1 MKYIKLLS
9 LLVAVL
15 FLGACSDDDVKKN
28 SAADVTVSMGTAT
41 ISPRESAGIVTL
53 PIKVEG
59 PTNGMVSLTVETR
72 EVGSNPA
79 VDGTNYYVTT
89 KKINITGSEGYVELE
104 MVDDDE
110 INDPRSFEVT
120 IVKVE
125 HAKLNEAAKT
135 TSVVIRDN
143 DHEPYDRLQ
152 GTWTLTYKNYDGAVQ
167 RQKVTITG
175 ADSPSEYIY
184 NKLLYLEGMLLDKS
198 KAHLS
203 FNFDTANNTCYV
215 SFTNFMKYNWVTGFK
230 LPSFS
235 DPIDIKLCRLEGDY
249 VSQSPVEGVVQADF
263 KTIKFEEGA
272 TIAAVFTD
280 PKDSKNL
287 YPFETMSDIVLT
299 KE

>member
-41 ISPRESAGIVTL
+41 ISPRESAGVVSL

-59 PTNGMVSLTVETR
+59 PTNGMVTLTVETR

-79 VDGTNYYVTT
+79 VENTNYYVTT

-110 INDPRSFEVT
+110 INDPRTFEVT

-135 TSVVIRDN
+135 TTVEIRDN

-152 GTWTLTYKNYDGAVQ
+152 GTWTMTYKNYDGAVQ

-175 ADSPSEYIY
+175 ADDPSQYIY
-184 NKLLYLEGMLLDKS
+184 NKLLYLEGMLLEKS
-198 KAHLS
+198 KAQLS
-203 FNFDTANNTCYV
+203 FNFDSANNTCYV
-215 SFTNFMKYNWVTGFK
+215 SFTNFMKYNWITG
-230 LPSFS
+230 LELQGISQPV
-235 DPIDIKLCRLEGDY
+235 DIKLGRLEGN
-249 VSQSPVEGVVQADF
+249 SISESPVEGVVQEDF

-272 TIAAVFTD
+272 TIACLFTD
-280 PKDSKNL
+280 PASGQLKL
-287 YPFETMSDIVLT
+287 IEAISDIVLT

>member
-41 ISPRESAGIVTL
+41 ISPRESAGIVSL

-59 PTNGMVSLTVETR
+59 PTNGMVSVTVETR

-79 VDGTNYYVTT
+79 VENTHYYVTT

-104 MVDDDE
+104 MVDNEE
-110 INDPRSFEVT
+110 INDPRTFEVT

-135 TSVVIRDN
+135 TTVEIRDN
-143 DHEPYDRLQ
+143 DSEPYDRLQ
-152 GTWTLTYKNYDGAVQ
+152 GTWTMTYKDYNGAVQ
-167 RQKVTITG
+167 TQKVTITG
-175 ADSPSEYIY
+175 ADDPSEYIY
-184 NKLLYLEGMLLDKS
+184 NKLLYVEDILLEKS
-198 KAHLS
+198 KAQLS
-203 FNFDTANNTCYV
+203 FNYDSANNTCYV
-215 SFTNFMKYNWVTGFK
+215 SFTNFMKYNWYTGLELQGISK
-230 LPSFS
+230 PV
-235 DPIDIKLCRLEGDY
+235 DILLGRLEGNNI
-249 VSQSPVEGVVQADF
+249 SQSPVEGEVQDDF
-263 KTIKFEEGA
+263 KTIKFESGA
-272 TIAAVFTD
+272 TIGFIFTNPD
-280 PKDSKNL
+280 TGGLSL
-287 YPFETMSDIVLT
+287 IETMSDIVLT

>member
-41 ISPRESAGIVTL
+41 ISPRESAGVVSL

-59 PTNGMVSLTVETR
+59 PTNGMVTLTVETR

-79 VDGTNYYVTT
+79 VENTNYYVTT

-110 INDPRSFEVT
+110 INDPRTFEVT

-135 TSVVIRDN
+135 TTVEIRDN

-152 GTWTLTYKNYDGAVQ
+152 GTWTMTYKNYDGAVQ

-175 ADSPSEYIY
+175 ADDPSEYIY

-230 LPSFS
+230 HPSFS
-235 DPIDIKLCRLEGDY
+235 DPIDIKLGRLEGNGI
-249 VSQSPVEGVVQADF
+249 SQSPVEGVVQADF

-272 TIAAVFTD
+272 TIAAIFTN
-280 PKDSKNL
+280 PKDGRL
-287 YPFETMSDIVLT
+287 YLIETMSDIVLT

>member
-41 ISPRESAGIVTL
+41 ISPRESAGVVSL

-59 PTNGMVSLTVETR
+59 PTNGMVTLTVETR

-79 VDGTNYYVTT
+79 VENTNYYVTT

-110 INDPRSFEVT
+110 INDPRTFEVT

-125 HAKLNEAAKT
+125 HAKLNEGAKT
-135 TSVVIRDN
+135 TTVEIRDN

-175 ADSPSEYIY
+175 ADDPSQYIY
-184 NKLLYLEGMLLDKS
+184 NKLLYLEGMLLEKS
-198 KAHLS
+198 KAQLS
-203 FNFDTANNTCYV
+203 FNFDSANNTCYV
-215 SFTNFMKYNWVTGFK
+215 SFTNFMKYNWITG
-230 LPSFS
+230 LELQGISQPV
-235 DPIDIKLCRLEGDY
+235 DIKLGRLEGN
-249 VSQSPVEGVVQADF
+249 SISESPVEGVVQEDF

-272 TIAAVFTD
+272 TIACLFTD
-280 PKDSKNL
+280 PASGQL
-287 YPFETMSDIVLT
+287 RLIEAISDIVLT

>member
-41 ISPRESAGIVTL
+41 ISPRESAGIVSL

-59 PTNGMVSLTVETR
+59 PTNGMVTLTVETR

-79 VDGTNYYVTT
+79 VENTNYYVTT

-167 RQKVTITG
+167 IQKVTITG
-175 ADSPSEYIY
+175 ADDPSEYIY

-230 LPSFS
+230 HPSFS
-235 DPIDIKLCRLEGDY
+235 DPIDIKLGRLEGQQI
-249 VSQSPVEGVVQADF
+249 SQSPIEGVVQADF

-272 TIAAVFTD
+272 TIAAIFTN
-280 PKDSKNL
+280 PKDGNL
-287 YPFETMSDIVLT
+287 NLIETMSDIVLT

>member
-41 ISPRESAGIVTL
+41 ISPRESAGIVSL

-59 PTNGMVSLTVETR
+59 PTNGMVSVTVETR
-72 EVGSNPA
+72 KVGSNPA
-79 VDGTNYYVTT
+79 VENTHYYVTT

-104 MVDDDE
+104 MVDNEE
-110 INDPRSFEVT
+110 INDPRTFEVT

-135 TSVVIRDN
+135 TTVEIRDN

-152 GTWTLTYKNYDGAVQ
+152 GTWTMTYKDYNGAVQ
-167 RQKVTITG
+167 TQKVTITG
-175 ADSPSEYIY
+175 ADDPSEYIY
-184 NKLLYLEGMLLDKS
+184 NKLLYVEDILLEKS
-198 KAHLS
+198 KAQLS
-203 FNFDTANNTCYV
+203 FNYDSANNTCYV
-215 SFTNFMKYNWVTGFK
+215 SFTNFMKYNWYTGLELQGISK
-230 LPSFS
+230 PV
-235 DPIDIKLCRLEGDY
+235 DILLGRLEGNNI
-249 VSQSPVEGVVQADF
+249 SQSPVEGEVQDDF
-263 KTIKFEEGA
+263 KTIKFESGA
-272 TIAAVFTD
+272 TIGFIFTNPD
-280 PKDSKNL
+280 TGGLSL
-287 YPFETMSDIVLT
+287 IEVMSDIVLT

>member
-41 ISPRESAGIVTL
+41 ISPRESAGIVSL

-59 PTNGMVSLTVETR
+59 PTNGMVSVTVETR

-79 VDGTNYYVTT
+79 VENTHYYVTT

-104 MVDDDE
+104 MVDNEE
-110 INDPRSFEVT
+110 INDPRTFEVT

-135 TSVVIRDN
+135 TTVEIRDN

-152 GTWTLTYKNYDGAVQ
+152 GTWTMTYKDYNGAVQ
-167 RQKVTITG
+167 TQKVTITG
-175 ADSPSEYIY
+175 ADDPSEYIY
-184 NKLLYLEGMLLDKS
+184 NKLLYVEDILLEKS
-198 KAHLS
+198 KAQLS
-203 FNFDTANNTCYV
+203 FNYDSANNTCYV
-215 SFTNFMKYNWVTGFK
+215 SFTNFMKYNWYTGLELQGISK
-230 LPSFS
+230 PV
-235 DPIDIKLCRLEGDY
+235 DILLGRLEGNII
-249 VSQSPVEGVVQADF
+249 SQSPVEGEVQDDF
-263 KTIKFEEGA
+263 NTIKFESGA
-272 TIAAVFTD
+272 TIGFIFTNPD
-280 PKDSKNL
+280 TGGLSL
-287 YPFETMSDIVLT
+287 IETMSDIVLT

>member
-41 ISPRESAGIVTL
+41 ISPRESAGVVSL

-59 PTNGMVSLTVETR
+59 PTNGMVTLTVETR

-79 VDGTNYYVTT
+79 VENTNYYVTT

-110 INDPRSFEVT
+110 INDPRTFEVT

-135 TSVVIRDN
+135 TTVEIRDN

-152 GTWTLTYKNYDGAVQ
+152 GTWTMTYKNYDGAVQ

-175 ADSPSEYIY
+175 ADDPSQYIY
-184 NKLLYLEGMLLDKS
+184 NKLLYLEGMLLEKS
-198 KAHLS
+198 KAQLS
-203 FNFDTANNTCYV
+203 FNFDSANNTCYV
-215 SFTNFMKYNWVTGFK
+215 SFTNFMKYNWITG
-230 LPSFS
+230 LELQGISQPV
-235 DPIDIKLCRLEGDY
+235 DIKLGRLEGI
-249 VSQSPVEGVVQADF
+249 SISESPVEGVVQEDF

-272 TIAAVFTD
+272 TIACLFTD
-280 PKDSKNL
+280 SASGQL
-287 YPFETMSDIVLT
+287 RLIEAISDIVLT

>member
-28 SAADVTVSMGTAT
+28 SAADVTVSMGTAS
-41 ISPRESAGIVTL
+41 ISPKESAGIVTL

-175 ADSPSEYIY
+175 ADDPSEYIY
-184 NKLLYLEGMLLDKS
+184 NKLLYVEGMLLDKS

-230 LPSFS
+230 HPSFS
-235 DPIDIKLCRLEGDY
+235 DPIDIKLGRLEGNSI
-249 VSQSPVEGVVQADF
+249 SQSPVEGVVQADF

-272 TIAAVFTD
+272 TIAAIFTN
-280 PKDSKNL
+280 PKDGNL
-287 YPFETMSDIVLT
+287 NLIETMSDIVLT

>member
-28 SAADVTVSMGTAT
+28 SAADVTVSMGTAS
-41 ISPRESAGIVTL
+41 ISPRESAGVVSL

-59 PTNGMVSLTVETR
+59 PTNGMVTLTVETR

-79 VDGTNYYVTT
+79 VENTNYYVTT

-110 INDPRSFEVT
+110 INDPRTFEVT

-135 TSVVIRDN
+135 TTVEIRDN

-152 GTWTLTYKNYDGAVQ
+152 GTWTMTYKNYDGAVQ

-175 ADSPSEYIY
+175 ADDPSQYIY

-198 KAHLS
+198 KAQLS

-215 SFTNFMKYNWVTGFK
+215 SFTNFMKYNWITG
-230 LPSFS
+230 LELQGISQPV
-235 DPIDIKLCRLEGDY
+235 DIKLGRLEGN
-249 VSQSPVEGVVQADF
+249 SISESPVEGVVQEDF

-272 TIAAVFTD
+272 TIACLFTD
-280 PKDSKNL
+280 PASGQL
-287 YPFETMSDIVLT
+287 RLIEAISDIVLT

>member
-41 ISPRESAGIVTL
+41 ISPRESAGIVSL

-59 PTNGMVSLTVETR
+59 PTNGMVTLTVETR

-110 INDPRSFEVT
+110 INDPRTFEVT

-175 ADSPSEYIY
+175 ADDPSEYIY
-184 NKLLYLEGMLLDKS
+184 NKLLYVEGMLLEKS
-198 KAHLS
+198 KARLS

-230 LPSFS
+230 HPSFS
-235 DPIDIKLCRLEGDY
+235 DPIDIKLGRLEGNSI
-249 VSQSPVEGVVQADF
+249 SQSPVEGVVQADF

-272 TIAAVFTD
+272 TIAAIFTN
-280 PKDSKNL
+280 PKDGKLNL
-287 YPFETMSDIVLT
+287 IETMSDIVLT

>member
-41 ISPRESAGIVTL
+41 ISPRESAGIVSL

-59 PTNGMVSLTVETR
+59 PTNGMVTLTVETR

-79 VDGTNYYVTT
+79 VENTNYYVTT

-175 ADSPSEYIY
+175 ADDPSEYIY
-184 NKLLYLEGMLLDKS
+184 NKLLYVEGMLLDKS

-230 LPSFS
+230 HPSFS
-235 DPIDIKLCRLEGDY
+235 DPIDIKLGRLEGNGI
-249 VSQSPVEGVVQADF
+249 SQSPVEGVVQADF

-272 TIAAVFTD
+272 TIAAIFTNPND
-280 PKDSKNL
+280 GRLNL
-287 YPFETMSDIVLT
+287 IETMSDIVLT

>member
-41 ISPRESAGIVTL
+41 ISPRESAGIVSL

-59 PTNGMVSLTVETR
+59 PTNGMVSVTVETR

-79 VDGTNYYVTT
+79 VENTHYYVTT

-104 MVDDDE
+104 MVDNEE
-110 INDPRSFEVT
+110 INDPRTFEVT

-135 TSVVIRDN
+135 TTVEIRDN

-152 GTWTLTYKNYDGAVQ
+152 GTWTMTYKNYDGAVQ

-175 ADSPSEYIY
+175 ADDPSEYIY
-184 NKLLYLEGMLLDKS
+184 NKLLYVEDILLEKS
-198 KAHLS
+198 KAQLS
-203 FNFDTANNTCYV
+203 FNYDSANNTCYV
-215 SFTNFMKYNWVTGFK
+215 SFTNFMKYNWYTGLELQGISK
-230 LPSFS
+230 PV
-235 DPIDIKLCRLEGDY
+235 DILLGRLEGN
-249 VSQSPVEGVVQADF
+249 SISHSPVEGEVQDDF
-263 KTIKFEEGA
+263 KTIKFESGA
-272 TIAAVFTD
+272 TIGFIFTNPD
-280 PKDSKNL
+280 TGGLSL
-287 YPFETMSDIVLT
+287 IETMSDIVLT

>member
-41 ISPRESAGIVTL
+41 ISPRESAGVVSL

-59 PTNGMVSLTVETR
+59 PTNGMVTLTVETR

-79 VDGTNYYVTT
+79 VENTNYYVTT

-175 ADSPSEYIY
+175 ADDPSEYIY

-230 LPSFS
+230 HPSFS
-235 DPIDIKLCRLEGDY
+235 DPIDIKLGRLEGQQI
-249 VSQSPVEGVVQADF
+249 SQSPIEGVVQADF

-272 TIAAVFTD
+272 TIAAIFTN
-280 PKDSKNL
+280 PKDGRLNL
-287 YPFETMSDIVLT
+287 IEKMSDIVLT

>member
-41 ISPRESAGIVTL
+41 ISPRESAGIVSL

-59 PTNGMVSLTVETR
+59 PTNGMVSVTVETR

-79 VDGTNYYVTT
+79 VENTHYYVTT

-104 MVDDDE
+104 MVDNKE
-110 INDPRSFEVT
+110 INDPRTFEVT

-135 TSVVIRDN
+135 TTVEIRDN

-152 GTWTLTYKNYDGAVQ
+152 GTWTMTYKDYNGAVQ
-167 RQKVTITG
+167 TQKVTITG
-175 ADSPSEYIY
+175 ADDPSEYIY
-184 NKLLYLEGMLLDKS
+184 NKLLYVEDILLEKS
-198 KAHLS
+198 KAQLS
-203 FNFDTANNTCYV
+203 FNYDSANNTCYV
-215 SFTNFMKYNWVTGFK
+215 SFTNFMKYNWYTGLELQGISK
-230 LPSFS
+230 PV
-235 DPIDIKLCRLEGDY
+235 DILLGRLEGNNI
-249 VSQSPVEGVVQADF
+249 SQSPVEGEVQDDF
-263 KTIKFEEGA
+263 KTIKFESGA
-272 TIAAVFTD
+272 TIGFIFTNPD
-280 PKDSKNL
+280 TGGLSL
-287 YPFETMSDIVLT
+287 IETMSDIVLT

>member
-41 ISPRESAGIVTL
+41 ISPRESAGIVSL

-59 PTNGMVSLTVETR
+59 PTNGMVTLTVETR

-110 INDPRSFEVT
+110 INDPRTFEVT

-175 ADSPSEYIY
+175 ADDPSEYIY
-184 NKLLYLEGMLLDKS
+184 NKLLYVEGMLLDKS

-230 LPSFS
+230 HPSFS
-235 DPIDIKLCRLEGDY
+235 DPIDIKLGRLEGQQI
-249 VSQSPVEGVVQADF
+249 SQSPVEGVVQADF

-272 TIAAVFTD
+272 TIAAIFTN
-280 PKDSKNL
+280 PKDGKL
-287 YPFETMSDIVLT
+287 YLIETMSDIVLT
-299 KE
+299 QE

>member
-41 ISPRESAGIVTL
+41 ISPRESAGIVSL

-59 PTNGMVSLTVETR
+59 PTNGMVTLTVETR

-79 VDGTNYYVTT
+79 VENTNYYVTT

-175 ADSPSEYIY
+175 ADDPSEYIY
-184 NKLLYLEGMLLDKS
+184 NKLLYLEGMLLEKS

-230 LPSFS
+230 HPSFS
-235 DPIDIKLCRLEGDY
+235 DPIDIKLGRLEGQQTSD
-249 VSQSPVEGVVQADF
+249 SPIEGVVQADF

-272 TIAAVFTD
+272 TLAAIFTN
-280 PKDSKNL
+280 PKDGKL
-287 YPFETMSDIVLT
+287 YLIETMSDIVLT

>member
-41 ISPRESAGIVTL
+41 ISPRESAGIVSL

-59 PTNGMVSLTVETR
+59 PTNGMVTVTVETR

-79 VDGTNYYVTT
+79 VENTHYYVTT

-104 MVDDDE
+104 MVDNEE
-110 INDPRSFEVT
+110 INDPRTFEVT

-135 TSVVIRDN
+135 TTVEIRDN

-152 GTWTLTYKNYDGAVQ
+152 GTWTMTYKDYGGAVQ
-167 RQKVTITG
+167 TQKVTITG
-175 ADSPSEYIY
+175 ADDPSEYIY
-184 NKLLYLEGMLLDKS
+184 NKLLYVEDILLEKS
-198 KAHLS
+198 KAQLS
-203 FNFDTANNTCYV
+203 FNYDSANNTCYV
-215 SFTNFMKYNWVTGFK
+215 SFTNFMKYNWYTGLELQGISK
-230 LPSFS
+230 PV
-235 DPIDIKLCRLEGDY
+235 DILLGRLEGNNI
-249 VSQSPVEGVVQADF
+249 SQSPVEGEVQDDF
-263 KTIKFEEGA
+263 KTIKFESGA
-272 TIAAVFTD
+272 TIGFIFTNPD
-280 PKDSKNL
+280 TGGLSL
-287 YPFETMSDIVLT
+287 IETMSDIVLT

>member
-41 ISPRESAGIVTL
+41 ISPRESAGIVSL

-59 PTNGMVSLTVETR
+59 PTNGMVTLTVETR

-110 INDPRSFEVT
+110 INDPRTFEVT

-175 ADSPSEYIY
+175 ADDPSEYIY

-230 LPSFS
+230 HPSFS
-235 DPIDIKLCRLEGDY
+235 DPIDIKLGRLEGQQI
-249 VSQSPVEGVVQADF
+249 SQSPIEGVVQADF

-272 TIAAVFTD
+272 TIAAIFTN
-280 PKDSKNL
+280 PKDGKLNL
-287 YPFETMSDIVLT
+287 IETMSDIVLT

>member
-110 INDPRSFEVT
+110 INDPRTFEVT

-175 ADSPSEYIY
+175 ADDPSEYIY
-184 NKLLYLEGMLLDKS
+184 NKLLYVEGMLLEKS

-230 LPSFS
+230 HPSFS
-235 DPIDIKLCRLEGDY
+235 DPIDIKLGRLEGQQI
-249 VSQSPVEGVVQADF
+249 SQSPVEGVVQADF

-272 TIAAVFTD
+272 TIAAIFTN
-280 PKDSKNL
+280 PKDGNL
-287 YPFETMSDIVLT
+287 NLIETMSDIVLT
-299 KE
+299 ME

>member
-41 ISPRESAGIVTL
+41 ISPRESAGIVSL

-59 PTNGMVSLTVETR
+59 PTNGMVSVTVETR

-79 VDGTNYYVTT
+79 VENTHYYVTT

-104 MVDDDE
+104 MVDNEE
-110 INDPRSFEVT
+110 INDPRTFEVT

-135 TSVVIRDN
+135 TTVEIRDN

-152 GTWTLTYKNYDGAVQ
+152 GTWTMTYKDYGGAVQ
-167 RQKVTITG
+167 TQKVTITG
-175 ADSPSEYIY
+175 ADDPSEYIY
-184 NKLLYLEGMLLDKS
+184 NKLLYVEGILLEKS
-198 KAHLS
+198 KAQLS
-203 FNFDTANNTCYV
+203 FNYDSANNTCYV
-215 SFTNFMKYNWVTGFK
+215 SFTNFMKYNWYTG
-230 LPSFS
+230 LELQGISQPV
-235 DPIDIKLCRLEGDY
+235 DIKLGRLEGNY
-249 VSQSPVEGVVQADF
+249 ISESPVEGVVQEDF

-272 TIAAVFTD
+272 TIACLFTD
-280 PKDSKNL
+280 PASGQL
-287 YPFETMSDIVLT
+287 RLIEAMSDIVLT

>member
-41 ISPRESAGIVTL
+41 ISPRESAGVVSL

-59 PTNGMVSLTVETR
+59 PTNGMVTLTVETR

-79 VDGTNYYVTT
+79 VENTNYYVTT

-104 MVDDDE
+104 MLDDDE
-110 INDPRSFEVT
+110 INDPRTFKVT

-135 TSVVIRDN
+135 TTVEIRDN

-152 GTWTLTYKNYDGAVQ
+152 GTWTMTYKNYDGAVQ

-175 ADSPSEYIY
+175 ADDPSQYIY
-184 NKLLYLEGMLLDKS
+184 NKLLYLEGMLLEKS
-198 KAHLS
+198 KAQLS
-203 FNFDTANNTCYV
+203 FNFDSANNTCYV
-215 SFTNFMKYNWVTGFK
+215 SFTNFMKYNWITG
-230 LPSFS
+230 LELQGISQPV
-235 DPIDIKLCRLEGDY
+235 DIKLGRLEGN
-249 VSQSPVEGVVQADF
+249 SISESPVEGVVQEDF

-272 TIAAVFTD
+272 TIACLFTD
-280 PKDSKNL
+280 PASGQL
-287 YPFETMSDIVLT
+287 RLIEAISDIVLT

>member
-59 PTNGMVSLTVETR
+59 PTNGMVTLTVETR

-110 INDPRSFEVT
+110 INDPRTFEVT

-125 HAKLNEAAKT
+125 HAKLNEGAKT
-135 TSVVIRDN
+135 TTVEIRDN

-152 GTWTLTYKNYDGAVQ
+152 GTWTMTYKNYDGAVQ

-175 ADSPSEYIY
+175 ADDPSEYIY
-184 NKLLYLEGMLLDKS
+184 NKLLYVEGMLLDKS

-215 SFTNFMKYNWVTGFK
+215 SFTNFMKYNWITG
-230 LPSFS
+230 LELQGISQPV
-235 DPIDIKLCRLEGDY
+235 DIKLGRLEGN
-249 VSQSPVEGVVQADF
+249 SISESPVEGVVQEDF

-272 TIAAVFTD
+272 TIACLFTD
-280 PKDSKNL
+280 PASGQL
-287 YPFETMSDIVLT
+287 RLIEAISDIVLT

>member
-41 ISPRESAGIVTL
+41 ISPRESAGIVSL

-59 PTNGMVSLTVETR
+59 PTNGMVTLTVETR

-110 INDPRSFEVT
+110 INDPRTFEVT

-175 ADSPSEYIY
+175 ADDPSEYIY
-184 NKLLYLEGMLLDKS
+184 NKLLYVEGMLLEKS

-230 LPSFS
+230 HPSFS
-235 DPIDIKLCRLEGDY
+235 DPIDIKLGRLEGQQI
-249 VSQSPVEGVVQADF
+249 SQSPVEGVVQADF

-272 TIAAVFTD
+272 TIAAIFTN
-280 PKDSKNL
+280 PKDGELNL
-287 YPFETMSDIVLT
+287 IETMSDIVLT

>member
-28 SAADVTVSMGTAT
+28 SAADVTVSMGTAS
-41 ISPRESAGIVTL
+41 ISPKESAGVVSL

-79 VDGTNYYVTT
+79 VENTHYYVTT
-89 KKINITGSEGYVELE
+89 KKINITGSEGYVELD

-152 GTWTLTYKNYDGAVQ
+152 GNWRLTYKDYNGTVQ
-167 RQKVTITG
+167 RQRVTITG
-175 ADSPSEYIY
+175 ADDPSEYIY
-184 NKLLYLEGMLLDKS
+184 NKLLYIEGMLLEKS
-198 KAHLS
+198 KAQLS

-230 LPSFS
+230 HPDFS
-235 DPIDIKLCRLEGDY
+235 KPIDIKLGRLEGNQI
-249 VSQSPVEGVVQADF
+249 SQSPVEGVVQEDF
-263 KTIKFEEGA
+263 KTIKFEEGV
-272 TIAAVFTD
+272 TIGALFTD
-280 PKDSKNL
+280 PDDGQL
-287 YPFETMSDIVLT
+287 RLIGAMSDIVLT

>member
-28 SAADVTVSMGTAT
+28 SAADVTVSMGTAS
-41 ISPRESAGIVTL
+41 ISPKESAGVVSL

-79 VDGTNYYVTT
+79 VENTHYYVTT
-89 KKINITGSEGYVELE
+89 KKINITGSEGYVELD
-104 MVDDDE
+104 MVDDDV
-110 INDPRSFEVT
+110 INDPRTFEVT

-152 GTWTLTYKNYDGAVQ
+152 GNWRLTYKDNNGTVQ
-167 RQKVTITG
+167 RQRVTITG
-175 ADSPSEYIY
+175 ADDPSEYIY
-184 NKLLYLEGMLLDKS
+184 NKLLYLEGMLLEKS
-198 KAHLS
+198 KAQLS

-215 SFTNFMKYNWVTGFK
+215 SFTNFMKYNWVTGFEHSSLSK
-230 LPSFS
+230 PV
-235 DPIDIKLCRLEGDY
+235 DIKLGRLEGLQI
-249 VSQSPVEGVVQADF
+249 SQSPVEGVVQADF
-263 KTIKFEEGA
+263 KTIKFEEGV
-272 TIAAVFTD
+272 TIGGIFTD
-280 PKDSKNL
+280 PDNGRLSL
-287 YPFETMSDIVLT
+287 IGTMSDIVLT

>member
-41 ISPRESAGIVTL
+41 ISPRESAGIVSL

-59 PTNGMVSLTVETR
+59 PTNGMVSVTVETR

-79 VDGTNYYVTT
+79 VENTHYYVTT

-104 MVDDDE
+104 MVDNEE
-110 INDPRSFEVT
+110 INDPRTFEVT

-135 TSVVIRDN
+135 TTVEIRDN

-152 GTWTLTYKNYDGAVQ
+152 GTWTMTYKDYNGAVQ
-167 RQKVTITG
+167 TQKVTITG
-175 ADSPSEYIY
+175 ADDPSEYIY
-184 NKLLYLEGMLLDKS
+184 NKLLYVEDILLEKS
-198 KAHLS
+198 KAQLS
-203 FNFDTANNTCYV
+203 FNYDSANNTCYV
-215 SFTNFMKYNWVTGFK
+215 SFTNFMKYNWYTGLELQGISK
-230 LPSFS
+230 PV
-235 DPIDIKLCRLEGDY
+235 DILLGRLEGNNI
-249 VSQSPVEGVVQADF
+249 SHSPVEGEVQDDF
-263 KTIKFEEGA
+263 KTIKFESGA
-272 TIAAVFTD
+272 TIGFIFTNPD
-280 PKDSKNL
+280 TGGLSL
-287 YPFETMSDIVLT
+287 IETMSDIVLT

>member
-41 ISPRESAGIVTL
+41 ISPRESAGIVSL

-59 PTNGMVSLTVETR
+59 PTNGMVSVTVETR

-79 VDGTNYYVTT
+79 VENTHYYVTT

-104 MVDDDE
+104 MVDNEE
-110 INDPRSFEVT
+110 INDPRTFEVT

-135 TSVVIRDN
+135 TTVEIRDN
-143 DHEPYDRLQ
+143 DSEPYDRLQ
-152 GTWTLTYKNYDGAVQ
+152 GTWTMTYKDYNGAVQ
-167 RQKVTITG
+167 TQKVTITG
-175 ADSPSEYIY
+175 ADDPSEYIY
-184 NKLLYLEGMLLDKS
+184 NKLLYVEDILLEKS
-198 KAHLS
+198 KAQLS
-203 FNFDTANNTCYV
+203 FNYDSANNTCYV
-215 SFTNFMKYNWVTGFK
+215 SFTNFMKYNWYTGLELQGISK
-230 LPSFS
+230 PV
-235 DPIDIKLCRLEGDY
+235 DILLGRLEGNSI
-249 VSQSPVEGVVQADF
+249 SQSPVEGEVQDDF
-263 KTIKFEEGA
+263 KTIKFESGA
-272 TIAAVFTD
+272 TIGFIFTNPD
-280 PKDSKNL
+280 TGGLSL
-287 YPFETMSDIVLT
+287 IETMSDIVLT

>member
-28 SAADVTVSMGTAT
+28 SAADVTVSMGTAS
-41 ISPRESAGIVTL
+41 ISPRESAGVVSL

-59 PTNGMVSLTVETR
+59 PTNGMVTLTVETR

-79 VDGTNYYVTT
+79 VENTNYYVTT

-110 INDPRSFEVT
+110 INDPRTFEVT

-135 TSVVIRDN
+135 TTVEIRDN

-152 GTWTLTYKNYDGAVQ
+152 GTWTMTYKNYDGAVQ

-175 ADSPSEYIY
+175 ADDPSQYIY

-198 KAHLS
+198 KAQLS
-203 FNFDTANNTCYV
+203 FNFDSANNTCYV
-215 SFTNFMKYNWVTGFK
+215 SFTNFMKYNWITG
-230 LPSFS
+230 LELQGISQPV
-235 DPIDIKLCRLEGDY
+235 DIKLGRLEGN
-249 VSQSPVEGVVQADF
+249 SISESPVEGVVQEDF

-272 TIAAVFTD
+272 TIACLFTD
-280 PKDSKNL
+280 PASGQL
-287 YPFETMSDIVLT
+287 RPIEAISDIVLT

>member
-41 ISPRESAGIVTL
+41 ISPRESAGIVSL

-59 PTNGMVSLTVETR
+59 PTNGMVTVTVETR

-79 VDGTNYYVTT
+79 VENTHYYVTT

-104 MVDDDE
+104 MVDNEE
-110 INDPRSFEVT
+110 INDPRTFEVT

-135 TSVVIRDN
+135 TTVEIRDN

-152 GTWTLTYKNYDGAVQ
+152 GTWTMTYKDYGGAVQ
-167 RQKVTITG
+167 TQKVTITG
-175 ADSPSEYIY
+175 ADDPSEYIY
-184 NKLLYLEGMLLDKS
+184 NKLLYVEDILLEKS
-198 KAHLS
+198 KAQLS
-203 FNFDTANNTCYV
+203 FNYDSANNTCYV
-215 SFTNFMKYNWVTGFK
+215 SFTNFMKYNWYTGLELQGISK
-230 LPSFS
+230 PV
-235 DPIDIKLCRLEGDY
+235 DILLGRLEGNSI
-249 VSQSPVEGVVQADF
+249 SQSPVEGEVQDDF
-263 KTIKFEEGA
+263 KTIKFESGA
-272 TIAAVFTD
+272 TIGFIFTNPD
-280 PKDSKNL
+280 TGGLSL
-287 YPFETMSDIVLT
+287 IETMSDIVLT

>member
-175 ADSPSEYIY
+175 ADDPSEYIY
-184 NKLLYLEGMLLDKS
+184 NKLLYVEGMLLDKS

-230 LPSFS
+230 HPSFS
-235 DPIDIKLCRLEGDY
+235 DPIDIKLGRLEGNSI
-249 VSQSPVEGVVQADF
+249 SQSPVEGVVQADF

-272 TIAAVFTD
+272 TIAALFTN
-280 PKDSKNL
+280 PKDGKL
-287 YPFETMSDIVLT
+287 YLIETMSDIVLT

>member
-41 ISPRESAGIVTL
+41 ISPRESAGIVSL

-59 PTNGMVSLTVETR
+59 PTNGMVTLTVETR

-79 VDGTNYYVTT
+79 VENTNYYVTT

-135 TSVVIRDN
+135 TTVEIRDN

-175 ADSPSEYIY
+175 ADDPSEYIY
-184 NKLLYLEGMLLDKS
+184 NKLLYVEGMLLEKS
-198 KAHLS
+198 KAQLS
-203 FNFDTANNTCYV
+203 FNFDSANNTCYV
-215 SFTNFMKYNWVTGFK
+215 SFTNFMKYNWITG
-230 LPSFS
+230 LELQGLSQPV
-235 DPIDIKLCRLEGDY
+235 DIKLGRLEGNSI
-249 VSQSPVEGVVQADF
+249 SQSPVEGVVQEDF

-272 TIAAVFTD
+272 TIACLFTD
-280 PKDSKNL
+280 PASGQL
-287 YPFETMSDIVLT
+287 RLIETISDIVLT

>member
-41 ISPRESAGIVTL
+41 ISPRESAGIVSL

-59 PTNGMVSLTVETR
+59 PTNGMVSVTVETR

-79 VDGTNYYVTT
+79 VENTHYYVTT

-104 MVDDDE
+104 MVDNEE
-110 INDPRSFEVT
+110 INDPRTFEVT

-135 TSVVIRDN
+135 TTVEIRDN

-152 GTWTLTYKNYDGAVQ
+152 GTWTMTYKDYAGAVQ
-167 RQKVTITG
+167 TQKVTITG
-175 ADSPSEYIY
+175 ADDPSEYIY
-184 NKLLYLEGMLLDKS
+184 NKLLYVEDILLEKS
-198 KAHLS
+198 KAQLS
-203 FNFDTANNTCYV
+203 FNYDSANNTCYV
-215 SFTNFMKYNWVTGFK
+215 SFTNFMKYNWYTGLELQGISK
-230 LPSFS
+230 PV
-235 DPIDIKLCRLEGDY
+235 DILLGRLEGNNI
-249 VSQSPVEGVVQADF
+249 SQSPVEGEVQDDF
-263 KTIKFEEGA
+263 KTIKFESGA
-272 TIAAVFTD
+272 TIGFIFTNPD
-280 PKDSKNL
+280 TGGLSL
-287 YPFETMSDIVLT
+287 IETMSDIVLT

>member
-41 ISPRESAGIVTL
+41 ISPRESAGIVSL

-59 PTNGMVSLTVETR
+59 PTNGMVTLTVETR

-79 VDGTNYYVTT
+79 VENTNYYVTT

-175 ADSPSEYIY
+175 ADDPSEYIY

-230 LPSFS
+230 HPSFS
-235 DPIDIKLCRLEGDY
+235 DPIDIKLGRLEGQQI
-249 VSQSPVEGVVQADF
+249 SQSPIEGVVQADF

-272 TIAAVFTD
+272 TIACLFTD
-280 PKDSKNL
+280 PASGQL
-287 YPFETMSDIVLT
+287 RLIEAISDIVLT

>member
-41 ISPRESAGIVTL
+41 ISPRESAGIVSL

-59 PTNGMVSLTVETR
+59 PTNGMVSVTVETR

-79 VDGTNYYVTT
+79 VENTHYYVTT

-104 MVDDDE
+104 MVDNEE
-110 INDPRSFEVT
+110 INDPRTFEVT

-135 TSVVIRDN
+135 TTVEIRDN

-152 GTWTLTYKNYDGAVQ
+152 GTWTMTYKDYNGAVQ
-167 RQKVTITG
+167 TQKVTITG
-175 ADSPSEYIY
+175 ADDPSEYIY
-184 NKLLYLEGMLLDKS
+184 NKLLYVEDILLEKS
-198 KAHLS
+198 KAQLS
-203 FNFDTANNTCYV
+203 FNYDSANNTCYV
-215 SFTNFMKYNWVTGFK
+215 SFTNFMKYNWYTGLELQGISK
-230 LPSFS
+230 PV
-235 DPIDIKLCRLEGDY
+235 DILLGRLEGNNI
-249 VSQSPVEGVVQADF
+249 SQSPVEGEVQDDF
-263 KTIKFEEGA
+263 KTIKFESGA
-272 TIAAVFTD
+272 TIGFIVTNPD
-280 PKDSKNL
+280 TGGLSL
-287 YPFETMSDIVLT
+287 IETMSDIVLT

>member
-28 SAADVTVSMGTAT
+28 SAADVTVSMGTAS
-41 ISPRESAGIVTL
+41 ISPKESAGVVSL

-79 VDGTNYYVTT
+79 VENTHYYVTT
-89 KKINITGSEGYVELE
+89 KKINITGSEGYVELD

-110 INDPRSFEVT
+110 INDPRTFEVT

-152 GTWTLTYKNYDGAVQ
+152 GNWRLTYKDYNGTVQ
-167 RQKVTITG
+167 RQRVTITG
-175 ADSPSEYIY
+175 ADDPSEYIY
-184 NKLLYLEGMLLDKS
+184 NKLLYIEGMLLEKS
-198 KAHLS
+198 KAQLS

-215 SFTNFMKYNWVTGFK
+215 SFTNFMKYNWVTGFEH
-230 LPSFS
+230 PDFS
-235 DPIDIKLCRLEGDY
+235 KPIDIKLGRLEGNQI
-249 VSQSPVEGVVQADF
+249 SQSPVEGVVQEDF
-263 KTIKFEEGA
+263 KTIKFEEGV
-272 TIAAVFTD
+272 TIGALFTD
-280 PKDSKNL
+280 PDDGQL
-287 YPFETMSDIVLT
+287 RLIGAMSDIVLT

>member
-41 ISPRESAGIVTL
+41 ISPRESAGVVSL

-59 PTNGMVSLTVETR
+59 PTNGMVSVTVETR

-79 VDGTNYYVTT
+79 VENTNYYVTT

-110 INDPRSFEVT
+110 INDPRTFEVT

-135 TSVVIRDN
+135 TTVEIRDN

-152 GTWTLTYKNYDGAVQ
+152 GTWTMTYKNYDGAVQ

-175 ADSPSEYIY
+175 ADDPSQYIY
-184 NKLLYLEGMLLDKS
+184 NKLLYLEGMLLEKS
-198 KAHLS
+198 KAQLS

-215 SFTNFMKYNWVTGFK
+215 SFTNFMKYNWITG
-230 LPSFS
+230 LELQGLSQPV
-235 DPIDIKLCRLEGDY
+235 DIKLGRLEGNSI
-249 VSQSPVEGVVQADF
+249 SQSPVEGVVQEDF

-272 TIAAVFTD
+272 TIACLFTD
-280 PKDSKNL
+280 PASGQL
-287 YPFETMSDIVLT
+287 RLIETISDIVLT

>member
-28 SAADVTVSMGTAT
+28 SAADVTVSMGTAS
-41 ISPRESAGIVTL
+41 ISPRESAGIVSL

-59 PTNGMVSLTVETR
+59 PTNGMVTLTVETR

-79 VDGTNYYVTT
+79 VENTNYYVTT

-110 INDPRSFEVT
+110 INDPRTFEVT

-135 TSVVIRDN
+135 TTVEIRDN

-152 GTWTLTYKNYDGAVQ
+152 GTWTMTYKNYDGAVQ

-175 ADSPSEYIY
+175 ADDPSQYIY
-184 NKLLYLEGMLLDKS
+184 NKLLYLEGMLLEKS
-198 KAHLS
+198 KAQLS
-203 FNFDTANNTCYV
+203 FNFDSANNTCYV
-215 SFTNFMKYNWVTGFK
+215 SFTNFMKYNWITG
-230 LPSFS
+230 LELQGISQPV
-235 DPIDIKLCRLEGDY
+235 DIKLGRLEGN
-249 VSQSPVEGVVQADF
+249 SISESPVEGVVQEDF

-272 TIAAVFTD
+272 TIACLFTD
-280 PKDSKNL
+280 PASGQL
-287 YPFETMSDIVLT
+287 RLIEAISDIVLT

>member
-89 KKINITGSEGYVELE
+89 KKINITGSEGDVELE

-110 INDPRSFEVT
+110 INDPRTFEVT

-175 ADSPSEYIY
+175 ADDPSEYIY
-184 NKLLYLEGMLLDKS
+184 NKLLYVEGMLLDKS

-230 LPSFS
+230 HPSFS
-235 DPIDIKLCRLEGDY
+235 DPIDIKLGRLEGNY
-249 VSQSPVEGVVQADF
+249 ISQSPVEGVVQADF

-272 TIAAVFTD
+272 TIAAIFTN
-280 PKDSKNL
+280 PKDGNL
-287 YPFETMSDIVLT
+287 NLIEKMSDIVLT